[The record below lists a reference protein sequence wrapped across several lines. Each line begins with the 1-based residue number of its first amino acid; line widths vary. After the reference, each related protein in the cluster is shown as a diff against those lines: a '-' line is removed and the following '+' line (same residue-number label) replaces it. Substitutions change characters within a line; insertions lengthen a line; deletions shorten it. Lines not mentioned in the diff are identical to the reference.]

1 LRRKTPSTARNERPL
16 KSPNIKNQLQPDW
29 DNIAGTACG
38 QPIIAQYFDDYPSF
52 AGSKGKAK
60 GIEFRQTIKNL
71 G

>member
-1 LRRKTPSTARNERPL
+1 
-16 KSPNIKNQLQPDW
+16 LQPDW